1 MTPAL
6 ATGILVGSLVLAVWA
21 LTAALRERWI
31 NRGQLALAAV
41 IEVAILVQ
49 AVIAA
54 SRMIG
59 GERAVEQATFI
70 GYLLTVVLLLPAATV
85 LAYME
90 QTRWGAVIMSVA
102 GAVVAVLMLRLQQ
115 VWG

>member
-21 LTAALRERWI
+21 LIAALRERWL
-31 NRGQLALAAV
+31 NRGHLALAALV
-41 IEVAILVQ
+41 EVAVLTQVAIALV
-49 AVIAA
+49 
-54 SRMIG
+54 RMAG
-59 GERAVEQATFI
+59 GEKAAEPATFI
-70 GYLLTVVLLLPAATV
+70 GYLFTVALLLPAATV

-90 QTRWGAVIMSVA
+90 QTRWGSVIMAVA

-115 VWG
+115 VW